1 MGHDYDVVIG
11 LEIHAQ
17 LQTQSKCFSTA
28 STNFGVGHNE
38 NVTAVCAG
46 MPGTLPVL
54 NQKAVELAIKT
65 ALVLNCDLQNTSI
78 FSRKQYFYPDMPK
91 GYQISQY
98 DRPIAL
104 NGYVEFYLDGIKQ
117 RVNLERAHMEED
129 AGKSTHFGE
138 YSLINLNRA
147 GIPLLEIVSRPEM
160 TSAKQAAAYART
172 VRQALRFAGVC
183 DGNLEEGSLR
193 CDCNVSIKPK
203 GQKELGT
210 KVELKNINSFR
221 FIEKAL
227 DYEIQRQIQCKQLN
241 EEIVQE
247 TRLYDSVKNKTFSMR
262 KKEEANDYRYFPE
275 PDLMPLILDEA
286 QVAEIKNSLPEH
298 PTKRYERFVAEKN
311 LKAEDAEL
319 LLSEKAL
326 ADFFEDVD
334 LLLADSQLVCNW
346 LTGEFLR
353 LFNQD
358 ETARWQDLPI
368 SAGDVAD
375 LLKLVQ
381 SKKISGKMAKEVLEE
396 MWKTQKSA
404 QSIVEERGLEQISDS
419 SAIEKI
425 VDEIMVKNQDKVTEY
440 KAGKEKLFGFFVG
453 QVMKVSRGQA
463 SPEMV
468 NSILKEKLKT

>member
-1 MGHDYDVVIG
+1 MSNEFDVVIG

-17 LQTQSKCFSTA
+17 LSTASKCFSTG
-28 STNFGVGHNE
+28 STDFGLGHNE

-54 NQKAVELAIKT
+54 NREAVELALRT
-65 ALVLNCDLQNTSI
+65 ALVLNCEIQKTSV

-98 DRPIAL
+98 DQPIAL
-104 NGYVEFYLDGIKQ
+104 NGYVEFYMDGEKQ

-138 YSLINLNRA
+138 YTLINLNRA
-147 GIPLLEIVSRPEM
+147 GVPLLEIVSKPEIK
-160 TSAKQAAAYART
+160 TSKQAAVYART
-172 VRQALRFAGVC
+172 VRLALRYAEVC

-227 DYEIQRQIQCKQLN
+227 DYEIQRQIQCKKMG

-275 PDLMPLILDEA
+275 PDLMPLILDDQNIEK
-286 QVAEIKNSLPEH
+286 IKALLPEH
-298 PTKRYERFVAEKN
+298 PTRRYERFINNFGVKE
-311 LKAEDAEL
+311 EDSEL
-319 LLSEKAL
+319 LTSEKEL
-326 ADFFEDVD
+326 ADFFEAVVVRVKD
-334 LLLADSQLVCNW
+334 AQLTCNW
-346 LTGEFLR
+346 VTGEFLR
-353 LFNQD
+353 LFKED
-358 ETARWQDLPI
+358 EKASWLDFPMTPERFSELLLQLKAKRI
-368 SAGDVAD
+368 SANMG
-375 LLKLVQ
+375 
-381 SKKISGKMAKEVLEE
+381 KEVLDQ
-396 MWKTQKSA
+396 MWKLGQSA
-404 QSIVEERGLEQISDS
+404 DKIIAEKGLSQITDD
-419 SAIEKI
+419 SAIEAM
-425 VDEIMVKNQDKVTEY
+425 VDTVLTANPEKVAEY
-440 KAGKEKLFGFFVG
+440 LGGKEKLYGFFVG
-453 QVMKVSRGQA
+453 QIMKASKGQA
-463 SPEMV
+463 SPEVV
-468 NSILKEKLKT
+468 NRLLKGKLKK